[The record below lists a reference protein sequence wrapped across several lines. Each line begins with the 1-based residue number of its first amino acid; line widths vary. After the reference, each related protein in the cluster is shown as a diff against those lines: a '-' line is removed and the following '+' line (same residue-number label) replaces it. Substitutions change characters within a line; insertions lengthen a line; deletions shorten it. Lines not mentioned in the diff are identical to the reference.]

1 MTTRWT
7 KLDGWLTN
15 YMDENYIKI
24 KIKGRCKKGQDST
37 PSPTLSWP
45 YNEPHELGLLPKPS
59 KSRWVLGHW
68 PMVAWAFGFLQCI
81 AAPSSSIPPLPFHL
95 VIAFGWPSYFLK
107 YPIHLLIFFQKLNV
121 WIHLKTRIGFK
132 LTYPSLPN
140 VTRTYIY
147 THKTHVLIHHI

>member
-1 MTTRWT
+1 
-7 KLDGWLTN
+7 
-15 YMDENYIKI
+15 MDENYIKI
-24 KIKGRCKKGQDST
+24 KIKRRCKKGQDST

-68 PMVAWAFGFLQCI
+68 AIVAWAFGFLQCI
-81 AAPSSSIPPLPFHL
+81 VAPSSSIPPRPVHRG
-95 VIAFGWPSYFLK
+95 VGCGCASSFLK
-107 YPIHLLIFFQKLNV
+107 TKSKCPIYLLIFFQKLNV
-121 WIHLKTRIGFK
+121 WNHLKSRIGFK

-147 THKTHVLIHHI
+147 THNTHVLIHHI